1 MTKTLKS
8 DKILKDKGSEIA
20 SNPKYDGYERGLPS
34 MFYKFFHK
42 TLVVLNPFQIKNF
55 QMNLINQ
62 LLENFKE
69 EYLKTIVGELILMIC
84 N

>member
-1 MTKTLKS
+1 
-8 DKILKDKGSEIA
+8 
-20 SNPKYDGYERGLPS
+20 

-42 TLVVLNPFQIKNF
+42 TLVVLNPFQIENF

-62 LLENFKE
+62 LLENLKE